1 MVSIRKTVKEDASIL
16 SKIQKEAFK
25 SLYEKYHDEGNPYLR
40 DENDIL
46 SRLGKQIAR
55 TAIKLCEENF
65 TDATKY
71 FVDFPED
78 LEMNRRCYESAGY
91 VDTGKRLKVE
101 ENLTLACFTKWY
113 YILNF

>member
-46 SRLGKQIAR
+46 SRLDR
-55 TAIKLCEENF
+55 
-65 TDATKY
+65 
-71 FVDFPED
+71 ED
-78 LEMNRRCYESAGY
+78 SVYYTIMDIYIVVLSK
-91 VDTGKRLKVE
+91 KR
-101 ENLTLACFTKWY
+101 
-113 YILNF
+113 